1 MKIPKEIKIG
11 EITFK
16 IEQPKGL
23 TVHGKGCKGAYIKD
37 DALIY
42 VAKGT
47 DNPENWQKFT
57 EKERSETFWHEIT
70 HGILHDMKHKQRDDE
85 KFVIGFSQR
94 LNDAIRSAKF

>member
-11 EITFK
+11 GVKHT

-23 TVHGKGCKGAYIKD
+23 NLDGEGCRGAYFED
-37 DALIY
+37 RALIY

-57 EKERSETFWHEIT
+57 EKERSETFWHEIV
-70 HGILHDMKHKQRDDE
+70 HAILHDMKHRQRDDE